1 MGGHIW
7 RASSPAKLNDPFGR
21 PAGFP
26 LCPFKISWLE
36 SLLLGAR
43 AQTDAKNPAR
53 IIPAGADA
61 VLDAALICQCRSS
74 FARKKY
80 RKKYES
86 RLQIGKLM
94 GPRLPGL
101 RVTQLKP
108 CMRI

>member
-1 MGGHIW
+1 MIHS
-7 RASSPAKLNDPFGR
+7 ADPQ
-21 PAGFP
+21 GFRFT
-26 LCPFKISWLE
+26 LSRISWLE

-53 IIPAGADA
+53 IIPAGPDA

-86 RLQIGKLM
+86 RQQIGELM
-94 GPRLPGL
+94 GPRLAN
-101 RVTQLKP
+101 
-108 CMRI
+108 